1 MGEAK
6 RKALVSR
13 NEMIALDTFGG
24 RIHVEWDPAAA
35 VTPLGQ
41 LPFFIEFLKVSGLF
55 DAWVEDCPL
64 AYQSNNG
71 SDKRA
76 VLATLLLSILA
87 GHQRY
92 AHISAIRQDGI
103 HPELLG
109 VEKLVSEDAAR
120 RALARIEE
128 ASGTAWLDRHLA
140 KTTQPLLST
149 PWILDLDA
157 TVKCLYG
164 KQEGA
169 VVGYNPKKP
178 GRPSHSYHSAL
189 MANTRLA
196 LAVEVMPGNES
207 APLHSMPGIWAWLD
221 SLPKAERPALLRG
234 DIAYGSESVL
244 CAAEVRDQPYLTKL
258 RLTMIPT
265 ALVLRGEGENVK
277 TLVKKLFRSN
287 HWEDAGQGWEG
298 LEDALTLSGWS
309 RARRVVVLRRK
320 LRGELLITGKDED
333 QGQLAFIESDLPTA
347 RYEYA
352 VLVTSTSHEILTLAQ
367 LYRDRA
373 DAENNF
379 DELKNQWGWGGF
391 TTQDL
396 ARCRLMARMVALV
409 YNWWT
414 LFVRLAH
421 PHKHFEA
428 IVSRPQLLHGV
439 ATQTKHAGQTR
450 LTITS
455 THAKQASIQAVLTN
469 LAGFLNLLKTTAE
482 QLTDTQR
489 LRAIL
494 ARAFEKFMLA
504 TAGPPLLL
512 TSQTAG

>member
-6 RKALVSR
+6 RKALASR
-13 NEMIALDTFGG
+13 PEPITLDTFGG
-24 RIHVEWDPAAA
+24 RIHVEWDPVAA

-41 LPFFIEFLKVSGLF
+41 LPFFIEFLNVSGVF
-55 DAWVEDCPL
+55 DAWVANCPL
-64 AYQSNNG
+64 TYTSNNA
-71 SDKRA
+71 SDKRE
-76 VLATLLLSILA
+76 VLVTLLLSILA
-87 GHQRY
+87 GHHRY
-92 AHISAIRQDGI
+92 AHITAMRNDGI
-103 HPELLG
+103 HPQLMG
-109 VEKLVSEDAAR
+109 VVKFVSEDAAR
-120 RALARIEE
+120 RALARMDES
-128 ASGTAWLDRHLA
+128 SGVAWLDRHLA
-140 KTTQPLLST
+140 KTTEPLLST

-169 VVGYNPKKP
+169 VIGYNPKKP

-196 LAVEVMPGNES
+196 LAVEVMPGNET
-207 APLHSMPGIWAWLD
+207 APLHSMPGIWTWLD
-221 SLPKAERPALLRG
+221 ALPKAERPALLRG
-234 DIAYGSESVL
+234 DIAYGNESVMKE
-244 CAAEVRDQPYLTKL
+244 AEARDQPYLTKL
-258 RLTMIPT
+258 RLT
-265 ALVLRGEGENVK
+265 RNVK
-277 TLVKKLFRSN
+277 GLIKKLFCTN
-287 HWEDAGQGWEG
+287 DWIDAGQGWEG
-298 LEDALTLSGWS
+298 QEDTLTLSGWS
-309 RARRVVVLRRK
+309 RARRVVVLRRR
-320 LRGELLITGKDED
+320 LTGEMLVTGKDDRQDEF
-333 QGQLAFIESDLPTA
+333 AFIEDEIPTA

-352 VLVTSTSHEILTLAQ
+352 VLVTSTAYEILTLAQ

-414 LFVRLAH
+414 LYVRLAQ

-428 IVSRPQLLHGV
+428 ISSRPLLLHGV

-455 THAKQASIQAVLTN
+455 THAKQATIQAVLTN
-469 LAGFLNLLKTTAE
+469 LAAFLSQLKATAE
-482 QLTDTQR
+482 QLTDLQR
-489 LRAIL
+489 LRAIFK
-494 ARAFEKFMLA
+494 RAFAKFMLA
-504 TAGPPLLL
+504 TVDPPALL
-512 TSQTAG
+512 TI

>member
-6 RKALVSR
+6 RKALARR
-13 NEMIALDTFGG
+13 NEVIALDTFGG

-55 DAWVEDCPL
+55 DAWVADCPL
-64 AYQSNNG
+64 TYQSNNAPE
-71 SDKRA
+71 KRA

-87 GHQRY
+87 GHHRY
-92 AHISAIRQDGI
+92 AHITAIRNDGI

-109 VEKLVSEDAAR
+109 VAQLVSEDAAR

-128 ASGTAWLDRHLA
+128 STGVAWLERQLA
-140 KTTQPLLST
+140 KTTQPLLAT
-149 PWILDLDA
+149 PWILDLDT

-169 VVGYNPKKP
+169 LVGYNPKKP

-196 LAVEVMPGNES
+196 LAVEVMAGNET
-207 APLHSMPGIWAWLD
+207 APVHSMPGIWAWLD
-221 SLPKAERPALLRG
+221 ALPKAERPALLRG
-234 DIAYGSESVL
+234 DVAYGSETVMRE
-244 CAAEVRDQPYLTKL
+244 AEAREQAYLTKL
-258 RLTMIPT
+258 RLTK
-265 ALVLRGEGENVK
+265 NVK
-277 TLVKKLFRSN
+277 SLIKKLFRSGD
-287 HWEDAGQGWEG
+287 WQEAGQGWQG
-298 LEDALTLSGWS
+298 QEDTLKLSGWS

-320 LRGELLITGKDED
+320 FTGEMLMTGKDED
-333 QGQLAFIESDLPTA
+333 QGELAFIVGEGPSA

-352 VLVTSTSHEILTLAQ
+352 VLVTSTQHEILTLAQ

-391 TTQDL
+391 TTRDL
-396 ARCRLMARMVALV
+396 TRCRLMARMVALV

-414 LFVRLAH
+414 LFVRLAQ

-428 IVSRPQLLHGV
+428 ITSRPLLLHGV
-439 ATQTKHAGQTR
+439 ATQTRHAGQTR

-455 THAKQASIQAVLTN
+455 THAKQAAIQAVLTR
-469 LAGFLNLLKTTAE
+469 LAGFLSSLKATAE
-482 QLTDTQR
+482 QLTDAQR

-494 ARAFEKFMLA
+494 ARAFAKFMLA
-504 TAGPPLLL
+504 TADPPALP
-512 TSQTAG
+512 THQPAGL

>member
-1 MGEAK
+1 MGEATH
-6 RKALVSR
+6 KALVR
-13 NEMIALDTFGG
+13 QNGAIALDMFGG

-41 LPFFIEFLKVSGLF
+41 LPFFIEFLKVSGVF
-55 DAWVEDCPL
+55 EAWVADCPL
-64 AYQSNNG
+64 AYHSNHA

-87 GHQRY
+87 GHHRY
-92 AHISAIRQDGI
+92 AHITAIRHDGI

-109 VEKLVSEDAAR
+109 VAQLVSEDAAR
-120 RALARIEE
+120 RALARIDES
-128 ASGTAWLDRHLA
+128 SGVAWLDRHLA
-140 KTTQPLLST
+140 KTTQPLLTT

-169 VVGYNPKKP
+169 MVGYNPKKP

-196 LAVEVMPGNES
+196 LAVDVLPGNEA

-221 SLPKAERPALLRG
+221 ALPNAERPALLRG
-234 DIAYGSESVL
+234 DVAYGNESVL
-244 CAAEVRDQPYLTKL
+244 REAEARDQPYLTKL
-258 RLTMIPT
+258 RLTKHVK
-265 ALVLRGEGENVK
+265 ALIK
-277 TLVKKLFRSN
+277 TLFRSN
-287 HWEDAGQGWEG
+287 AWEEAGQVWEG
-298 LEDALTLSGWS
+298 VTDRLMLSGWS
-309 RARRVVVLRRK
+309 RARRVVVLRRA
-320 LRGELLITGKDED
+320 LTGEMLMTEKDDD
-333 QGQLAFIESDLPTA
+333 QELLAFIESDVSTT

-352 VLVTSTSHEILTLAQ
+352 VLVTSTPYEIPVLAQ
-367 LYRDRA
+367 LYRDRT

-396 ARCRLMARMVALV
+396 ARCRLMARMVALI

-414 LFVRLAH
+414 LFVRLAQ
-421 PHKHFEA
+421 PYKHFEA
-428 IVSRPQLLHGV
+428 ISSRPLLLHGV
-439 ATQTKHAGQTR
+439 ATHTQHAGQTR

-455 THAKQASIQAVLTN
+455 LHAKQSAIQAVLTN
-469 LAGFLNLLKTTAE
+469 LAGFLSSLKATAE
-482 QLTDTQR
+482 QWTDAER

-494 ARAFEKFMLA
+494 TRAFAKFMLP
-504 TAGPPLLL
+504 TAGPPALLI
-512 TSQTAG
+512 SETAAT

>member
-6 RKALVSR
+6 RRELACHRSLV
-13 NEMIALDTFGG
+13 ALDTFGG
-24 RIHVEWDPAAA
+24 RIHVEWDPSAA

-41 LPFFIEFLKVSGLF
+41 LPFFIEFLKVSGLL
-55 DAWVEDCPL
+55 DAWVADCPL
-64 AYQSNNG
+64 TYNSNNAP
-71 SDKRA
+71 DKRE
-76 VLATLLLSILA
+76 VLVTFLLSILA
-87 GHQRY
+87 GHHRY
-92 AHISAIRQDGI
+92 AHITAIRQDGI
-103 HPELLG
+103 HLELLG
-109 VEKLVSEDAAR
+109 VKQLVSEDAAR
-120 RALARIEE
+120 RALKKLDESAGKE
-128 ASGTAWLDRHLA
+128 WLDRHLS
-140 KTTQPLLST
+140 KTTQPLLTT

-157 TVKCLYG
+157 TLKCLYG

-196 LAVEVMPGNES
+196 LRVDVMAGNET

-221 SLPKAERPALLRG
+221 SLPRNERPALLRG
-234 DIAYGSESVL
+234 DVAYGNESVL
-244 CAAEVRDQPYLTKL
+244 REAETRDQPYVSKLKLTS
-258 RLTMIPT
+258 
-265 ALVLRGEGENVK
+265 NVK
-277 TLVKKLFRSN
+277 ALIKKLFRQSG
-287 HWEDAGQGWEG
+287 WEDAGQGWEG
-298 LEDALTLSGWS
+298 MEDSLTLSGWT

-320 LRGELLITGKDED
+320 LTGEMLLTGKDEP
-333 QGQLAFIESDLPTA
+333 QGKFAFIEGDVPTA

-352 VLVTSTSHEILTLAQ
+352 VLVTSTAHPILALAQ

-373 DAENNF
+373 DSENNF

-396 ARCRLMARMVALV
+396 ARCQLMARMVALV

-414 LFVRLAH
+414 LFVRLAQ

-428 IVSRPQLLHGV
+428 ISSRPLLLHGV
-439 ATQTKHAGQTR
+439 ATQTRHGGQTR

-455 THAKQASIQAVLTN
+455 THAKQSAIQAILTN
-469 LAGFLNLLKTTAE
+469 LASFLATLKSTAE
-482 QLTDTQR
+482 QLTDAQR

-494 ARAFEKFMLA
+494 TRAFAKFML
-504 TAGPPLLL
+504 TPPDSPLQLAV
-512 TSQTAG
+512 S

>member
-6 RKALVSR
+6 RKAQARHKVSV
-13 NEMIALDTFGG
+13 ALDTFGG
-24 RIHVEWDPAAA
+24 RIHVEWDPHAA

-41 LPFFIEFLKVSGLF
+41 LPFFIEFLNVSGLL
-55 DAWVEDCPL
+55 DAWVADCPL
-64 AYQSNNG
+64 TYQSNNAP
-71 SDKRA
+71 DKRA
-76 VLATLLLSILA
+76 VLVTFLLSILA
-87 GHQRY
+87 GHHRY
-92 AHISAIRQDGI
+92 AHISAIRQDSI

-109 VEKLVSEDAAR
+109 VTQLVSEDAAR
-120 RALARIEE
+120 RALKKLDESAGKE
-128 ASGTAWLDRHLA
+128 WLDRHLSL
-140 KTTQPLLST
+140 TTQPLLST

-169 VVGYNPKKP
+169 IVGYNPKKP
-178 GRPSHSYHSAL
+178 GRPAHSYHSAL

-196 LAVEVMPGNES
+196 LRVEVMPGNET
-207 APLHSMPGIWAWLD
+207 APAHSMPTLWAWLD
-221 SLPKAERPALLRG
+221 SLPKEARPALLRG
-234 DIAYGSESVL
+234 DVAYGNETVFREAES
-244 CAAEVRDQPYLTKL
+244 RGQPYLSKL
-258 RLTMIPT
+258 KLTS
-265 ALVLRGEGENVK
+265 NVK
-277 TLVKKLFRSN
+277 TLIKKLFGQRG
-287 HWEDAGQGWEG
+287 WEDAGQGWEG
-298 LEDALTLSGWS
+298 MADHLTLSGWT

-320 LRGELLITGKDED
+320 LTGEMRLTEKEEP
-333 QGQLAFIESDLPTA
+333 QSKFAFIEGDVPTA

-352 VLVTSTSHEILTLAQ
+352 VLVTSTAHPMLTLAQ

-396 ARCRLMARMVALV
+396 ARCQLMARMVALV

-414 LFVRLAH
+414 LFVRLAQ

-428 IVSRPQLLHGV
+428 ISSRPLLLHGV
-439 ATQTKHAGQTR
+439 ATQTRHGGQTR

-455 THAKQASIQAVLTN
+455 THAKRSKIQAILTN
-469 LAGFLNLLKTTAE
+469 LADFLATLKSTAE
-482 QLTDTQR
+482 QLTDAQR

-494 ARAFEKFMLA
+494 TRAFAKFMQPPPV
-504 TAGPPLLL
+504 PPL
-512 TSQTAG
+512 QHAVF

>member
-6 RKALVSR
+6 RKAILNR
-13 NEMIALDTFGG
+13 QEAIALDTFGG
-24 RIHVEWDPAAA
+24 RIHVEWNPAAA

-41 LPFFIEFLKVSGLF
+41 LPYFVEFLKVSGVF
-55 DAWVEDCPL
+55 DTWVSDCPL
-64 AYQSNNG
+64 TYTSNNA
-71 SDKRA
+71 SDKRE
-76 VLATLLLSILA
+76 VLATLLVSILA
-87 GHQRY
+87 GHHRY
-92 AHISAIRQDGI
+92 AHISAMRNDGI
-103 HPELLG
+103 HPELMG
-109 VEKLVSEDAAR
+109 VAKFVSEDAAR
-120 RALARIEE
+120 RALARMDE
-128 ASGTAWLDRHLA
+128 ASAVAWLDRHLG
-140 KTTQPLLST
+140 KTTQPLLSA
-149 PWILDLDA
+149 PWVLDLDA

-169 VVGYNPKKP
+169 LVGYNPKKP

-196 LAVEVMPGNES
+196 LAVEVMPGNET

-221 SLPKAERPALLRG
+221 ALPKAERPALLRG
-234 DIAYGSESVL
+234 DIAYGNEPVIKE
-244 CAAEVRDQPYLTKL
+244 AEARDQPYLTKL
-258 RLTMIPT
+258 RLTK
-265 ALVLRGEGENVK
+265 NVK
-277 TLVKKLFRSN
+277 GLIKTLFYTGD
-287 HWEDAGQGWEG
+287 WIDAGQGWEG
-298 LEDALTLSGWS
+298 QEDTLTLSGWS

-320 LRGELLITGKDED
+320 LTGEMLLVGKDDRQDEF
-333 QGQLAFIESDLPTA
+333 AFIVGEKPSA

-352 VLVTSTSHEILTLAQ
+352 VLVTSTAYPVLTLAQ

-414 LFVRLAH
+414 LFVRLAQ

-428 IVSRPQLLHGV
+428 ISSRPLLLHGV
-439 ATQTKHAGQTR
+439 ATQTRHAGQTR

-455 THAKQASIQAVLTN
+455 THAKRATIQAVLTN
-469 LAGFLNLLKTTAE
+469 LAAFLRQMKATAE
-482 QLTDTQR
+482 QLTDAQR

-494 ARAFEKFMLA
+494 LRAFAKFFLPN
-504 TAGPPLLL
+504 TNPPHLL
-512 TSQTAG
+512 TV

>member
-1 MGEAK
+1 MGDAK
-6 RKALVSR
+6 RKALAR
-13 NEMIALDTFGG
+13 QHAAIALDTFGG
-24 RIHVEWDPAAA
+24 RIHVEWDPTAA

-55 DAWVEDCPL
+55 DRWVADCPL
-64 AYQSNNG
+64 EYQSNHA

-87 GHQRY
+87 GHHRY
-92 AHISAIRQDGI
+92 AHITAIRQDGI

-109 VEKLVSEDAAR
+109 VPHLVSEDAAR
-120 RALARIEE
+120 RALAKIDET
-128 ASGTAWLDRHLA
+128 SGVAWLARHLA
-140 KTTQPLLST
+140 TTTRSLLAT

-169 VVGYNPKKP
+169 IVGYNPKKP

-196 LAVEVMPGNES
+196 LAVEVMAGNET

-221 SLPKAERPALLRG
+221 TLPKAERPAVLRG
-234 DIAYGSESVL
+234 DVAYGNESVL
-244 CAAEVRDQPYLTKL
+244 REAEAREQPYLGKL
-258 RLTMIPT
+258 RLTK
-265 ALVLRGEGENVK
+265 NVK
-277 TLVKKLFRSN
+277 DLIKQLFRQAE
-287 HWEDAGQGWEG
+287 WADAGQGWEG
-298 LEDALTLSGWS
+298 VEDTLTLRGWS
-309 RARRVVVLRRK
+309 RSRRVVVLRRK
-320 LRGELLITGKDED
+320 LSGELLLTGTDDRQNEF
-333 QGQLAFIESDLPTA
+333 AFIEGDIPTA

-352 VLVTSTSHEILTLAQ
+352 VLVTSVPHDVLALAQ

-379 DELKNQWGWGGF
+379 DELKNQWGWGGY

-396 ARCRLMARMVALV
+396 ARCRLMARMVALI

-428 IVSRPQLLHGV
+428 ITSRPLLLHGV
-439 ATQTKHAGQTR
+439 ATHTRHAGQTR
-450 LTITS
+450 LTLTS
-455 THAKQASIQAVLTN
+455 THAKQATIQAVLTN
-469 LAGFLNLLKTTAE
+469 VAGFLRTLKTTAE
-482 QLTDTQR
+482 QWTDGQR

-494 ARAFEKFMLA
+494 ERAFAKFMCPIVE
-504 TAGPPLLL
+504 PP
-512 TSQTAG
+512 TQPVTKFGET

>member
-6 RKALVSR
+6 RKVLSQRRQA
-13 NEMIALDTFGG
+13 IALDTFGG

-41 LPFFIEFLKVSGLF
+41 LPFFIDFLKASGLF
-55 DAWVEDCPL
+55 EAWVANCPL
-64 AYQSNNG
+64 AYKSNNA

-76 VLATLLLSILA
+76 VLATFLLSILA
-87 GHQRY
+87 GHHRY
-92 AHISAIRQDGI
+92 AHITAIRNDGI

-109 VEKLVSEDAAR
+109 VEQLVSEDAAR
-120 RALARIEE
+120 RALAKMDES
-128 ASGTAWLDRHLA
+128 SGVAWLEHHLA

-169 VVGYNPKKP
+169 LVGYNPKKP

-196 LAVEVMPGNES
+196 LAVEVMAGNET

-221 SLPKAERPALLRG
+221 ALPKAERPALLRG
-234 DIAYGSESVL
+234 DVAYGNESVL
-244 CAAEVRDQPYLTKL
+244 CEAESRGQAYLTKL
-258 RLTMIPT
+258 RLTK
-265 ALVLRGEGENVK
+265 NVK
-277 TLVKKLFRSN
+277 VLIKKLFRVN
-287 HWEDAGQGWEG
+287 DWEDAGQGWEG
-298 LEDALTLSGWS
+298 LEDTLTLSGWTQ
-309 RARRVVVLRRK
+309 ARRVVVLRRK
-320 LRGELLITGKDED
+320 LTGELLLSAKDDD
-333 QGQLAFIESDLPTA
+333 QGELAFIVGDIPTA

-352 VLVTSTSHEILTLAQ
+352 VLVTSTQHQILTVAQ

-396 ARCRLMARMVALV
+396 ARCRLMARMVALI

-414 LFVRLAH
+414 LFVRLAQ

-428 IVSRPQLLHGV
+428 ISSRPLLLHGV
-439 ATQTKHAGQTR
+439 ATLTKHAGQTR

-455 THAKQASIQAVLTN
+455 THAKQRSIQAVLTN
-469 LAGFLNLLKTTAE
+469 LAGFLASLKTTAE

-489 LRAIL
+489 LQAIL
-494 ARAFEKFMLA
+494 SRAFAKFMLP
-504 TAGPPLLL
+504 TGDPLALVCAQP
-512 TSQTAG
+512 TKI